1 MGKSSSSSSMGE
13 DGEEC
18 SCDWR
23 GLLTLGLNI
32 RLAVDHRVDLFEEVE
47 VVGAAMMTW
56 LLFFAARDG
65 TSKSSTE
72 KLLSS
77 CP

>member
-47 VVGAAMMTW
+47 VVGAVMMT
-56 LLFFAARDG
+56 
-65 TSKSSTE
+65 
-72 KLLSS
+72 
-77 CP
+77 